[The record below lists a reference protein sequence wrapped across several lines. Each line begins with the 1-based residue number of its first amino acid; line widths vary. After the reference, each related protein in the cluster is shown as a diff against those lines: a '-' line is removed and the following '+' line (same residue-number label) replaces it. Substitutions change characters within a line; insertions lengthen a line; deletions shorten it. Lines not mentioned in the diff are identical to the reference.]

1 MSDANAVNL
10 QDWYVDASVFNFD
23 TPPKNIYSLKLSW
36 HWWEVPW
43 QENDHKDE
51 VHDLLDPNS
60 TSKIVG
66 TITLG
71 YTAEVL
77 YLLCKF
83 NHLQV
88 SASHHAHF
96 YLGLV
101 IELYSNKC
109 KSGFF
114 LPRFGPWFLCTGY
127 LFSNLPH
134 FVLSWKCLPTWFC
147 CRLEWKLRCTLLVDS
162 FRLWYDYPFLLHP
175 IVTIKYPTYIS
186 SPVPL
191 SQGSLVT

>member
-1 MSDANAVNL
+1 MICQYQCWFDTSSIRAWGDVSDVNAVKF
-10 QDWYVDASVFNFD
+10 QDCYVDVSVFNLN
-23 TPPKNIYSLKLSW
+23 TPPKNIYSLKLSL

-51 VHDLLDPNS
+51 IHDLLDPNS

-88 SASHHAHF
+88 SASPHVHV
-96 YLGLV
+96 YLGIV

-109 KSGFF
+109 KSGLFS
-114 LPRFGPWFLCTGY
+114 PRFGPWFLCTGY
-127 LFSNLPH
+127 LFNNLSH
-134 FVLSWKCLPTWFC
+134 FFFVLKMPTNMVLMQTRMETEMHFARRLLSIVVWLFLCPLPYC
-147 CRLEWKLRCTLLVDS
+147 
-162 FRLWYDYPFLLHP
+162 YN
-175 IVTIKYPTYIS
+175 
-186 SPVPL
+186 
-191 SQGSLVT
+191 